1 MRARQSNQTP
11 KIEHH
16 EDNNTITHHTCPLRR
31 RRSSPNDLTDL
42 DANLA
47 RYAVVETDRR
57 QRCAICSADGLSAPD
72 RGVLRL
78 QKRRPMSASPQDSE
92 RMEDLL
98 ATAVALEAQGRGAE
112 ALELLRQGES
122 SHAWDPDYLA
132 MVLRLVCLFGSREEA
147 RQRMEELRQRDPAIE
162 LFMQAD
168 EDFLPVW
175 NTRPESVDWRQ
186 GFGLA

>member
-1 MRARQSNQTP
+1 
-11 KIEHH
+11 
-16 EDNNTITHHTCPLRR
+16 
-31 RRSSPNDLTDL
+31 
-42 DANLA
+42 
-47 RYAVVETDRR
+47 
-57 QRCAICSADGLSAPD
+57 
-72 RGVLRL
+72 
-78 QKRRPMSASPQDSE
+78 MSASPQNSE
-92 RMEDLL
+92 RMEDRFK
-98 ATAVALEAQGRGAE
+98 AAEALEAQGRGAE

-175 NTRPESVDWRQ
+175 NTRPESVEWRQ

>member
-1 MRARQSNQTP
+1 
-11 KIEHH
+11 
-16 EDNNTITHHTCPLRR
+16 
-31 RRSSPNDLTDL
+31 
-42 DANLA
+42 
-47 RYAVVETDRR
+47 
-57 QRCAICSADGLSAPD
+57 
-72 RGVLRL
+72 
-78 QKRRPMSASPQDSE
+78 MSASPQDSE
-92 RMEDLL
+92 RMEHRLK
-98 ATAVALEAQGRGAE
+98 AAEAFEAQGRGAE

-122 SHAWDPDYLA
+122 LHAWDPDYLA

-175 NTRPESVDWRQ
+175 NTRPESVEWRQ

>member
-1 MRARQSNQTP
+1 M
-11 KIEHH
+11 EH
-16 EDNNTITHHTCPLRR
+16 
-31 RRSSPNDLTDL
+31 
-42 DANLA
+42 
-47 RYAVVETDRR
+47 
-57 QRCAICSADGLSAPD
+57 
-72 RGVLRL
+72 RL
-78 QKRRPMSASPQDSE
+78 KA
-92 RMEDLL
+92 
-98 ATAVALEAQGRGAE
+98 AEAFEVQGRGAE

-147 RQRMEELRQRDPAIE
+147 RQRIEELRQRDPAIE

-175 NTRPESVDWRQ
+175 NTRPESVEWRQ